1 MNTKV
6 IFLIFISLIFLATN
20 SILCKLALL
29 QHSIDAYSFT
39 LIRLLSACITLVILV
54 KIKHKKIE
62 FNLKTNYLSGFV
74 LFLYAITFS
83 YAYLH
88 LDAGLGT
95 LILFASVQLSMI
107 LMSFFYNEKLKSTQI
122 IGILLAIAGLIYL
135 LYPSD
140 DFKLS
145 YFHVFLII
153 LSGISWAVYTVLGK
167 NKKDILNLTSDNFT
181 KASIFILISYFAFFP
196 DTFYTKEG
204 LLLASISG
212 IVTSAFGYI
221 LWYYVLNKITIITA
235 SIVQL
240 LVPIIAIIISIIFLN
255 EILTLKLII
264 SSIIILLGISICLI

>member
-6 IFLIFISLIFLATN
+6 IFLIFISLVFLATN

-29 QHSIDAYSFT
+29 NNSIDAYSFT

-54 KIKHKKIE
+54 KIKYKKIE
-62 FNLKTNYLSGFV
+62 LNLKTNYLSGFV

-95 LILFASVQLSMI
+95 LILFAAVQLSMI
-107 LMSFFYNEKLKSTQI
+107 IMSFFYNEKLKSTQI
-122 IGILLAIAGLIYL
+122 LGISLAIAGLIYL

-140 DFKLS
+140 DFVLS

-153 LSGISWAVYTVLGK
+153 ISGVSWAAYTVLGK
-167 NKKDILNLTSDNFT
+167 NKKNILALTSDNFT
-181 KASIFILISYFAFFP
+181 KASIFILISYFVFFP
-196 DTFYTKEG
+196 DTFLTKEG
-204 LLLASISG
+204 LVLALVSG
-212 IVTSAFGYI
+212 IITSAFGYI

-264 SSIIILLGISICLI
+264 SCIIILLGISICLI

>member
-6 IFLIFISLIFLATN
+6 IFLIFISLVFLATN

-29 QHSIDAYSFT
+29 NNSIDAYSFT
-39 LIRLLSACITLVILV
+39 LIRLLSACITLLILV
-54 KIKHKKIE
+54 KIKYKKIE
-62 FNLKTNYLSGFV
+62 LNLKTNYLSGFV

-107 LMSFFYNEKLKSTQI
+107 IMSFFYNEKLKSTQI

-140 DFKLS
+140 DFVLS

-153 LSGISWAVYTVLGK
+153 LSGISWAAYTVLGK
-167 NKKDILNLTSDNFT
+167 NKKNILSLTSDNFT

-264 SSIIILLGISICLI
+264 SCIIILLGISICLL